1 MQTVILAGGSGR
13 RVFPLAAVK
22 PKPMFKILGKPLI
35 HHVIETLKEAGLK
48 DFIVVV
54 GENGK
59 PIRDYLADGKNFG
72 VSIEYAL
79 QKKPLGMANALEAAK
94 GLVEDNFFVVNAD
107 DVFESSLIKDM
118 LTKFRKGK
126 AEIVLS
132 CKPVKE
138 TWKFGII
145 QIKNN
150 KVTKLVEKP
159 PKGTEPSNLAVIGVY
174 LMTKRIFNYFRKI
187 PVSDHQY
194 EDAIQKFIEDK
205 NMVIAARYEG
215 FFASYK
221 Y

>member
-48 DFIVVV
+48 EFTVVI
-54 GENGK
+54 GKNGK
-59 PIRDYLADGKNFG
+59 LIKDYLTDGKKFG
-72 VSIEYAL
+72 VNIEYAL
-79 QKKPLGMANALEAAK
+79 QKKPLGMANALETAK
-94 GLVEDNFFVVNAD
+94 DLVEDHFFVVNAD
-107 DVFESSLIKDM
+107 DIFESSMIKEM
-118 LTKFRKGK
+118 LKKFKKSK

-132 CKPVKE
+132 CKPVEE

-145 QIKNN
+145 QIKND

-174 LMTKRIFNYFRKI
+174 LMTKKIFGYFQKI

-194 EDAIQKFIEDK
+194 
-205 NMVIAARYEG
+205 
-215 FFASYK
+215 
-221 Y
+221 